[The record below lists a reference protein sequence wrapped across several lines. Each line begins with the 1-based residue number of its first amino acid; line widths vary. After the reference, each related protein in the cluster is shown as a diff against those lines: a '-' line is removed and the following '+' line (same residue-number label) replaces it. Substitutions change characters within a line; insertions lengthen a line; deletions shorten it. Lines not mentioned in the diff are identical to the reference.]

1 MHPRDAQPHAERE
14 PVAWREQALALFAK
28 IYNVIDNEDNFEP
41 LDEAIACAKEGIAL
55 LSTAS
60 PADEMQAL
68 RAAAAHALN
77 EWADLG
83 SNANQWLRN
92 IRDGI
97 STADEAL
104 QEMQTNYDRVLT
116 LSRSALKGE
125 PRCR

>member
-68 RAAAAHALN
+68 RAAF
-77 EWADLG
+77 
-83 SNANQWLRN
+83 RN
-92 IRDGI
+92 
-97 STADEAL
+97 ADELDWQHLDKLLGHSGHGKFWRAVFA
-104 QEMQTNYDRVLT
+104 EV
-116 LSRSALKGE
+116 RSALQGE
-125 PRCR
+125 PQ